1 MSMVYL
7 DALSLDCCTDPDSL
21 TIISS
26 FPLSSLLGNRHQR
39 SVVDLKSEGLK
50 SELKW
55 LMLLTVTAPGV
66 GTRK

>member
-39 SVVDLKSEGLK
+39 SVVDCNCAQGGYQKVNKRPL
-50 SELKW
+50 
-55 LMLLTVTAPGV
+55 
-66 GTRK
+66 